1 MEISSPLMNSP
12 PIITRGRCEGFDE
25 VEDAPLWMQYLVPA
39 QISTSLIPSGIAE
52 DYSSS
57 FHNNA
62 NLSTGIEDDSD
73 EKPLW
78 MRYLP
83 SNSIIPKAQP
93 LTNSVE
99 LGLCNA
105 SVGAAGSSMRKKII
119 LKRSLNPFGPTSSHA
134 VCVENPIQ
142 ATNRKR
148 SMDVVEE
155 SIEEQETSED
165 HLSARK
171 YLRAT
176 RPRTVN
182 MAEAAELFS
191 IVNIK

>member
-1 MEISSPLMNSP
+1 MEISSPLINSP

-39 QISTSLIPSGIAE
+39 QPSTSQRPSGIADE
-52 DYSSS
+52 YSST
-57 FHNNA
+57 FNDNT
-62 NLSTGIEDDSD
+62 NLSTGVEDDLD

-83 SNSIIPKAQP
+83 NNNIIPKAQP
-93 LTNSVE
+93 LTNTVG
-99 LGLCNA
+99 LGVCSA
-105 SVGAAGSSMRKKII
+105 SVGTTGSSMRKKII

-134 VCVENPIQ
+134 VRVENPIQ
-142 ATNRKR
+142 LTNRKR
-148 SMDVVEE
+148 SMDVEE
-155 SIEEQETSED
+155 SNDGQGSFED
-165 HLSARK
+165 NLSARRH
-171 YLRAT
+171 LRAT

>member
-1 MEISSPLMNSP
+1 MEICSPLINSP

-39 QISTSLIPSGIAE
+39 QPSTSLIPSGIAE
-52 DYSSS
+52 DESSA
-57 FHNNA
+57 FNNNV
-62 NLSTGIEDDSD
+62 NLSTGAEDDLD

-83 SNSIIPKAQP
+83 NNNIIPKAQP
-93 LTNSVE
+93 LTNTVE
-99 LGLCNA
+99 LGVCSA
-105 SVGAAGSSMRKKII
+105 SVGATGSSMRKKII

-134 VCVENPIQ
+134 VSVENPIV
-142 ATNRKR
+142 TNRKR
-148 SMDVVEE
+148 CMDVEDNNDGQG
-155 SIEEQETSED
+155 SSED
-165 HLSARK
+165 NLGARRHLRT
-171 YLRAT
+171 T

-182 MAEAAELFS
+182 IAEAAELFS